1 MSSYTK
7 NIYLEIADLVGRN
20 IPAALATIVSA
31 KGSTP
36 RHIGAKMVVLA
47 DGSIIGTVGGAIL
60 EKTVMDTAKEIIA
73 SGEAKKITY
82 QLYDEGAVSSEKVTT
97 GMLCG
102 GEVEVFIEPLG
113 HQSVLHIIGAGHV
126 AKPTAEFAAK
136 CGFRVLVYDNR
147 PEMASKERF
156 PMAEKLLTGDIDTLL
171 KNMQVSPDDF
181 IVIVSPD
188 HATDYKALTYLIS
201 KKCKY
206 LGVICSKRKWKIFRG
221 ELLAKGFTAE
231 QIERVYAP
239 IGLDIGSET
248 PEEIAV
254 SITAQ
259 LIRVRNLEKGN

>member
-1 MSSYTK
+1 
-7 NIYLEIADLVGRN
+7 
-20 IPAALATIVSA
+20 
-31 KGSTP
+31 
-36 RHIGAKMVVLA
+36 
-47 DGSIIGTVGGAIL
+47 
-60 EKTVMDTAKEIIA
+60 
-73 SGEAKKITY
+73 
-82 QLYDEGAVSSEKVTT
+82 
-97 GMLCG
+97 MLCG